1 MVLFFNEKFIDDD
14 LSKDLDEVMRNQFSE
29 IFTEVG
35 DTTYDVSWTHALSIK
50 NPNGSFRQTFNK
62 ITDMIKNSSKASPKT
77 GKISPYDNFHKQATM
92 MYLHKNSNGS
102 LQRLVNLMEQIVI
115 STVDEDGGMW
125 NGVKYYF
132 QEITYGGVS

>member
-14 LSKDLDEVMRNQFSE
+14 LSKKLDEVMRNQFSE

-35 DTTYDVSWTHALSIK
+35 DTTYDVSWTHALSLT
-50 NPNGSFRQTFNK
+50 NPDGSFRQTFNK
-62 ITDMIKNSSKASPKT
+62 MTDMIKDSPKASPRT
-77 GKISPYDNFHKQATM
+77 GRISSYDSFHKQATM
-92 MYLHKNSNGS
+92 MYLHKHSNGS
-102 LQRLVNLMEQIVI
+102 LQKLVNLMEKEVVKL
-115 STVDEDGGMW
+115 TNDRGGMW